1 MIELGCFDAGTPDAA
16 CRAYIQQVGA
26 LTRVALTDVA
36 EGRDRLQLKS
46 YAPDTAQPMTVA
58 QVQRGLKAAGFFP
71 GGKDDGICGYRT
83 LSAIRLFQEYVR
95 SVEGV
100 ASFVPDGRFGPATQ
114 AQLQR
119 WVSERRTSTWAP
131 EMASWQAGSAGSAE
145 YAEWIAFLQ
154 RVKDRGLAE
163 PGPVLQKV
171 NAFGGASDTRKAAQ
185 WDFDTR
191 RNMHVVGI
199 RRHELTGKFHDVF
212 VLLAKG
218 LVFKFQGSTEPG
230 STKDPRGLPF
240 LVPGQH
246 DYHFGWHQ
254 RKYLA
259 LRPQGAGVLV
269 LRSKNNGVLDDAD
282 LAGALE
288 PNASINIHWGGRGM
302 RGDIKDWSE
311 GCQVINGSV
320 YINPAD
326 QLVDCSSFA
335 ALNNGEVARNPLRT
349 RGAYN
354 VLLDLVTALGSD
366 LNPTVKYT
374 LLTEAD
380 LALGPEVVRR
390 LEVARAR
397 VVQRLA

>member
-1 MIELGCFDAGTPDAA
+1 MIELGCFDAGTRDAA

-26 LTRVALTDVA
+26 LTRVALRDVA

-46 YAPDTAQPMTVA
+46 YAPDTPQPMTVA
-58 QVQRGLKAAGFFP
+58 QVQRGLKAVGFFP

-100 ASFVPDGRFGPATQ
+100 ASFVPDGRFGPATR

-119 WVSERRTSTWAP
+119 WISERRTSTWAP
-131 EMASWQAGSAGSAE
+131 EMANWQAGSAGSAE

-154 RVKDRGLAE
+154 RVKDRRLAE

-171 NAFGGASDTRKAAQ
+171 NAFGGASDTRKVAQ

-191 RNMHVVGI
+191 RNMHLVGI
-199 RRHELTGKFHDVF
+199 RRQELTGKFDDVF

-269 LRSKNNGVLDDAD
+269 LRSKNNAVLDDAD

-335 ALNNGEVARNPLRT
+335 ALNNGEAARDPLRT
-349 RGAYN
+349 RAAYN

-380 LALGPEVVRR
+380 LALGPEVARR